1 MEYLKTFESFNEDL
15 ILEKLDLQPL
25 FDILKSSINKNAI
38 ATLIVGSLLAVSSV
52 AQATNFIENRP
63 DLGHKDKV
71 VLVQAIKKYKDPL
84 TIRLSQSGW
93 DHIRNHEKLKLQ
105 AYSIGDGMITIGY
118 GHASPVDD
126 SKYKIGD
133 KISVKTANKLFIQ
146 DMNIAAEGVRRIF
159 EEWKEQGINIKLT
172 QNQYDV
178 MVSLAFNMGIEGL
191 RTSKFIQLIKKNK
204 ITRAASKIKT
214 TGLRDNYSGLEERRK
229 DEYKKFIS

>member
-1 MEYLKTFESFNEDL
+1 MEYIKTFESYNDNL
-15 ILEKLDLQPL
+15 ILERLDLQPL
-25 FDILKSSINKNAI
+25 LNLLKSSVNKNAI
-38 ATLIVGSLLAVSSV
+38 ATLIVGSLLAISTVT
-52 AQATNFIENRP
+52 QATNFIENRP
-63 DLGHKDKV
+63 DLSHKDKV

-84 TIRLSQSGW
+84 TMRLSQSGW

-118 GHASPVDD
+118 GHASPVGE
-126 SKYKIGD
+126 SKYKVGD
-133 KISVKTANKLFIQ
+133 KISSKTANKLFIQ
-146 DMNIAAEGVRRIF
+146 DMNIAAKGVRRIF

-191 RTSKFIQLIKKNK
+191 RTSKFIQLIKRNK
-204 ITRAASKIKT
+204 LTRAAKQIKK
-214 TGLRDNYSGLEERRK
+214 TGISDNYHGLEERRK